1 MRNVAATFVVIGL
14 FAVPLGAQRG
24 RAGAQGIPP
33 GQLPP
38 PGACRVWYDNL
49 PPGRQAAP
57 TNCRDAER
65 IASRDRNARV
75 IYGSN
80 QTPGDQGWWERD
92 NQTGPRAI
100 PRSESYPGARYPS
113 GRGGYEYRTVAFDN
127 GYKDGLE
134 KGRED
139 GRDDDSY
146 DPVRHSR
153 YRSGDHGYDRSY
165 GSKDDYK
172 LVYRDGFESGYDAG
186 YREGLRTDRRSTG
199 NRWPW
204 PF

>member
-92 NQTGPRAI
+92 NRTGPRAI

-139 GRDDDSY
+139 
-146 DPVRHSR
+146 PEKFAR
-153 YRSGDHGYDRSY
+153 YLEKQSLKTHLAPEHIAQAVLWLCADESALCTGQT
-165 GSKDDYK
+165 
-172 LVYRDGFESGYDAG
+172 LTIDGGIV
-186 YREGLRTDRRSTG
+186 
-199 NRWPW
+199 
-204 PF
+204 